1 MTAETAVRLP
11 ARPRRPGLPLA
22 VRFAARELRA
32 GLSGFYVFI
41 LCIALGVGAIAAVN
55 SLAAGLT
62 QGIEAE
68 GQSILGGDVAFSL
81 IHREASAEE
90 AAFLADAGRL
100 ARLAT
105 LRAMARV
112 PSGRQTLVELKGVDG
127 AYPLYGTLA
136 LRSGATLDAALARE
150 GDLIPALVDE
160 TLLATADLAVGDTFS
175 LGRATAVVRD
185 VIEREPDRLAGGIG
199 FGPRVIV
206 PIDTLAEMGLV
217 DIGSLVRWRYNIAG
231 EAGPLDEGAIDN
243 LIDAANDRFPSAG
256 WRTETRGDAAP
267 GLRDS
272 IARFAQFLTIVGLT
286 ALGVG
291 GVGVANAVR
300 AFVLKKRQTI
310 ATVRILG
317 GGPGVVL
324 ATYAVQIGAVA
335 AVGILAGLV
344 LGAIAPPLAAMALDG
359 VLPTSGL
366 TRLFP
371 GALALAALYGA
382 LTAVAFAT
390 LPLGRAL
397 TVRPASLFRG
407 DVEEAE
413 TPMPRAIVVAAA
425 ASGLLLAVTAV
436 VASYDRTIALAAVAG
451 VVAVFI
457 LLRVVA
463 SGIVALARRVPKG
476 RRFTWRFAIA
486 NIHAPGALTPTVVL
500 SLGLSLTLIV
510 TLALVDANL
519 RSTLTARL
527 PSVAPSFFF
536 VDIGREEVRPLV
548 EALATIAPDAAVETQ
563 PMLRGRIVAINGT
576 KSEDW
581 PDTEASWVLRGDRG
595 ITFSET
601 VPDNSRVVSG
611 AWWAPGDEAH
621 SVSFAANLAEEL
633 GVAVGD
639 TVRVN
644 VLGRE
649 VEATIAN
656 LRTVDW
662 DSLAINFV
670 MVFSPSVFAGAPHGH
685 LATLTLPEGSTT
697 DEVAVLR
704 AVSDAFPTITSI
716 RVKDALDTVNGIV
729 SQLAVAIRA
738 AASVTLVA
746 AMLVL
751 AGTLAAGHQRRMRDA
766 AILKVLGARRRTLVG
781 AYALEY
787 ALLGTATAVFGIA
800 AGTVASW
807 LIAKELME
815 IDFVFMPS
823 VAVATVLIAVL
834 VTVSLGLAGAWRS
847 LGVRPAQLLRSL

>member
-1 MTAETAVRLP
+1 MTAETAVRVAP
-11 ARPRRPGLPLA
+11 RPFRATLPLP
-22 VRFAARELRA
+22 VRFAFRELRA

-41 LCIALGVGAIAAVN
+41 LCIALGVGTIAAVN
-55 SLAAGLT
+55 SLAVGLT
-62 QGIEAE
+62 EGIEAE
-68 GQSILGGDVAFSL
+68 GQAILGGDASFSL
-81 IHREASAEE
+81 IHREASADE
-90 AAFLADAGRL
+90 AAFLEAAGRL
-100 ARLAT
+100 SRLAT
-105 LRAMARV
+105 LRAMARA

-127 AYPLYGTLA
+127 AYPLYGTLE
-136 LRSGATLDAALARE
+136 LRSNASAADAFGPAA
-150 GDLIPALVDE
+150 GPVPALVDE
-160 TLLATADLAVGDTFS
+160 SLLATAELSVGDTFS

-185 VIEREPDRLAGGIG
+185 VIVREPDRLAGGIG

-206 PIDTLAEMGLV
+206 PIDRLAETGLV
-217 DIGSLVRWRYNIAG
+217 DVGSLVRWRYNIAG
-231 EAGPLDEGAIDN
+231 VDGPIAEPALKD
-243 LIDAANDRFPSAG
+243 LIETADARFPSAG
-256 WRTETRGDAAP
+256 WRTETRADAAP

-300 AFVLKKRQTI
+300 AFILKKRQTI

-317 GGPGVVL
+317 GGQRVVL
-324 ATYAVQIGAVA
+324 ATYAVQIGVVT

-344 LGAIAPPLAAMALDG
+344 IGAAAPPIAGIALDG

-366 TRLFP
+366 MRPFP
-371 GALALAALYGA
+371 GALALAALYGV
-382 LTAVAFAT
+382 LTAMAFAT

-407 DVEEAE
+407 DVEEADAR
-413 TPMPRAIVVAAA
+413 PPRIVLAAA
-425 ASGLLLAVTAV
+425 VLFAALLAVTAV
-436 VASYDRTIALAAVAG
+436 VAAHDRVIAVAAVGG
-451 VVAVFI
+451 VVAVF
-457 LLRVVA
+457 LTLRLVA
-463 SGIVALARRVPKG
+463 AGVVALARRVPKG
-476 RRFTWRFAIA
+476 RRFTTRFAIT

-519 RSTLTARL
+519 RATLTARL

-536 VDIGREEVRPLV
+536 LDIGREEKQPF
-548 EALATIAPDAAVETQ
+548 AATVARLAPDGTLAMQ
-563 PMLRGRIVAINGT
+563 PMLRGRIVSINGIDA
-576 KSEDW
+576 KDW

-595 ITFSET
+595 VTFSDT
-601 VPDNSRVVSG
+601 VPPNSRVVAG
-611 AWWAPGDEAH
+611 DWWSEGDPAR
-621 SVSFAANLAEEL
+621 SVSFDAELAGEL
-633 GVAVGD
+633 GVGVGD

-656 LRTVDW
+656 LRAVDW

-670 MVFSPSVFAGAPHGH
+670 MVFSPSVLAGAPHAT
-685 LATLTLPEGSTT
+685 LATLTLPEAGTA
-697 DEVAVLR
+697 DELR
-704 AVSDAFPTITSI
+704 ILREVSDAFPTVTSI

-729 SQLAVAIRA
+729 GQLALAIRA

-746 AMLVL
+746 AVLVL

-800 AGTVASW
+800 AGTLASW
-807 LIAKELME
+807 LIAVELME
-815 IDFVFMPS
+815 IDFVFMPG
-823 VAVATVLIAVL
+823 VAAATVVLAVL
-834 VTVSLGLAGAWRS
+834 VTVVLGLAGAWRS
-847 LGVRPAQLLRSL
+847 LGVRPARLLRSL